1 MFGCKDPFLAV
12 LKKFGY
18 NVVRLPRTDLPPLA
32 LLGGRG
38 SELDRIGELT
48 TVLTGADAPPVR
60 KDVASLS
67 ISGEQ
72 SRTSDLNLK
81 LGMSLLG
88 NVIAAMGGSRL
99 GLETQYQAADA
110 VSFEFVDVLEDSV
123 EVAKLD
129 QFLTR
134 ATVHPDS
141 RHVARMLDRGEI
153 YVITSVV
160 KSRKLV
166 VRAKSS
172 KGGVVALDIPAVSQ
186 LVGGNLKVSA
196 AAGQQA
202 ALQYEGAV
210 PLVFGFQA
218 IRLRFKEGKY
228 EAFERLKPG
237 AAAARS
243 LDAPAGGATADPLG
257 IGDDGA
263 FANLSVGTP
272 FARFAGDG
280 AGRRALLIGIDEYP
294 KLALSA
300 QLKGAVADTALMYDT
315 LTTRFGFPPENVRV
329 LTNSQARRDSIL
341 AAMDQLVADTGPEDA
356 VVIQYSGHGSQV
368 PDREGD
374 EPSGWDQT
382 IVPYDSGRNGA
393 EVRDITDDEI
403 YSRLL
408 DLTAKTGN
416 ITLLFDC
423 CHSGTMSR
431 DAFGDGSRGVER
443 AAIDAPLPPASVTPA
458 ARAALSGAGGAR
470 GTARLVPVEHSYI
483 LLAGCR
489 DEEKAFEYREGSSA
503 GAVSH
508 GALTYFLNRE
518 LLAAGPDATY
528 RDVFDTA
535 RRQVTATYPTQQP
548 QMLGAADRVLFGIA
562 RREPMTFLPVN
573 KVAGATVTVGGG
585 AAHGVTAGS
594 VWAVYPP
601 GTKQPDPTA
610 ALGRV
615 TITAV
620 AALTATGTLAAEPG
634 AAAVVAGCRAVE
646 EARGA
651 ADPRMPAEVADRTGS
666 GATAVAKLRDAITA
680 DKLLRVVPD
689 GGDVRVYAL
698 PAGGPDA
705 RGGAAPTAT
714 SPGAAEGTLTAPS
727 WVVVG
732 RDGQVIGTPAAL
744 SDAESAKRVVKN
756 LAAVSRFRN
765 LLAVT
770 NPAANNPLREKV
782 EITLLRKGQ
791 DGMWAEAAPEADGRV
806 VFAEGEPFGLRFV
819 NLTADRVFV
828 TALDFGLTYGI
839 TQLYPP
845 PESQPAHQPGRYDYP
860 PTADTPI
867 ELYFPETY
875 PPSVTEGVET
885 VKVLVTSEPADF
897 RWFQQAGARGTDA
910 NYGTLEAL
918 LELAS
923 TGETRD
929 ARPPAAA
936 KTTHWTTIER
946 SFVLRRKP

>member
-1 MFGCKDPFLAV
+1 MFGCTDPFLAV

-38 SELDRIGELT
+38 SELDRVGELT
-48 TVLTGADAPPVR
+48 TVLTGTDAPPVR

-123 EVAKLD
+123 EVARLD

-166 VRAKSS
+166 VRARSS
-172 KGGVVALDIPAVSQ
+172 KGGAVALDIPAVSQ
-186 LVGGNLKVSA
+186 MVGGNLKVSA

-218 IRLRFKEGKY
+218 IRLRFKGGKY
-228 EAFERLKPG
+228 DAFERLKPG

-243 LDAPAGGATADPLG
+243 LGAPAGGATADPLG

-280 AGRRALLIGIDEYP
+280 TGRRALLIGIDEYP
-294 KLALSA
+294 KLAPSA
-300 QLKGAVADTALMYDT
+300 QLRGAVADTALMYDT

-329 LTNSQARRDSIL
+329 LTNGQASRDSIL
-341 AAMDQLVADTGPEDA
+341 AAMDKLIADTGPEDA

-382 IVPYDSGRNGA
+382 IVPYDSGRGGA

-431 DAFGDGSRGVER
+431 DVFGDGSRGIER
-443 AAIDAPLPPASVTPA
+443 AAADAKLPPASITPA

-489 DEEKAFEYREGSSA
+489 DEEKAYEYRE

-508 GALTYFLNRE
+508 GALTYFLHRE

-528 RDVFDTA
+528 RDVFDAA
-535 RRQVTATYPTQQP
+535 RRQVTAAYPTQQP

-562 RREPMTFLPVN
+562 RREPMSFLPVT
-573 KVAGATVTVGGG
+573 KVAGAAVTVGGG
-585 AAHGVTAGS
+585 VAHGITAGS

-601 GTKQPDPTA
+601 GTKQPDPAT

-620 AALTATGTLAAEPG
+620 AALTATGTLAAEVG

-651 ADPRMPAEVADRTGS
+651 ADPRMPVEVTDRTGS

-680 DKLLRVVPD
+680 DKLLRVVAD

-714 SPGAAEGTLTAPS
+714 SPDAVEGTLTAPS
-727 WVVVG
+727 WVAVG
-732 RDGQVIGTPAAL
+732 RDGQVIGTPAPL
-744 SDAESAKRVVKN
+744 GNDASIGHVVKN
-756 LAAVSRFRN
+756 LAGVSRFRN

-770 NPAANNPLREKV
+770 NPVATNPLRDKV
-782 EITLLRKGQ
+782 DVALLRKGP
-791 DGMWAEAAPEADGRV
+791 DGSWAEAAPEADGRV
-806 VFAEGEPFGLRFV
+806 VFAEGEPFGLRFT
-819 NLTADRVFV
+819 NLTTGRVFV
-828 TALDFGLTYGI
+828 TALDFGLTYGV

-867 ELYFPETY
+867 ELFFPAAY
-875 PPSVTEGVET
+875 PASVTEGVET

-910 NYGTLEAL
+910 RYGTLEAL

-929 ARPPAAA
+929 ARPPAVT
-936 KTTHWTTIER
+936 KTTHWTTVER
-946 SFVLRRKP
+946 SFVLRRSP